1 MSARLAVRGLS
12 VAFDGHP
19 VVEGLDLD
27 VAAGEIVGLVGPS
40 GSGKS
45 LTARAILGL
54 PPRGAVVG
62 GSVRLDGREL
72 LGLDERALCAVR
84 GRGLG
89 LVFQEPATAL
99 DPVAPVGAQVA
110 EGLRVHGLASRREA
124 RGQAQAWLARVGLDP
139 AVAPPSRRA
148 HQLSGGQR
156 QRVAIA
162 AALALRPAVLIAD
175 EPTTALDAVTQAQI
189 AGLLAALVREEG
201 LSLLLISH
209 DLALVAATSDRLVR
223 LERGRVVAAGP
234 TLRVLADADVA
245 PPPPPSRPGPTATSG
260 DAAPASVLRAVGLWR
275 TYRRP
280 RMSGAGA
287 AFAGVQDVSLEL
299 SPGGRLAVVGE
310 TGAGK
315 STLLRLLLG
324 LERADRG
331 EVWLAGE
338 RFSPAA
344 AARQR
349 ALRRHIQPVF
359 QDPAGS
365 FDPLWTVAQLATE
378 PLHLLKPRL
387 SSAEAAARV
396 AQALERVG
404 LPADVARGP
413 AAHLSGGQRQRLALA
428 RALVVEPRVLVLDEA
443 TSGLDTDSRAQIL
456 SLLVE
461 LGRTTGLA
469 LLMVSHDLGLVRDV
483 ADEILVLRA
492 GRIVERGPA
501 SRVLAEPQHGYTR
514 ALLAASPDLG
524 QVLAARRAA
533 ALQA

>member
-12 VAFDGHP
+12 VAFEGRA
-19 VVEGLDLD
+19 VVERLDLD
-27 VAAGEIVGLVGPS
+27 LAAGEIVGLVGPS

-54 PPRGAVVG
+54 PPPGAVVG

-89 LVFQEPATAL
+89 LVFQEPAAAL
-99 DPVAPVGAQVA
+99 DPVAPIGAQVA

-124 RGQAQAWLARVGLDP
+124 RRQAQAWLARVGLDP
-139 AVAPPSRRA
+139 AVVPPSRRP

-175 EPTTALDAVTQAQI
+175 EPTTALDAVTQTEI
-189 AGLLAALVREEG
+189 AGLLAALAREEG

-209 DLALVAATSDRLVR
+209 DLALVAAISDRLVR

-234 TLRVLADADVA
+234 TLQVLGDTGVA
-245 PPPPPSRPGPTATSG
+245 TPPAPGRPGRVATSSA
-260 DAAPASVLRAVGLWR
+260 AAPGPVLRAAGLWK
-275 TYRRP
+275 TYRQLRV
-280 RMSGAGA
+280 SGGGA
-287 AFAGVQDVSLEL
+287 AFAGVQDISLEL
-299 SPGGRLAVVGE
+299 SPGARLAVVGE

-324 LERADRG
+324 LERPDRG

-344 AARQR
+344 AGRQR

-365 FDPLWTVAQLATE
+365 FDPLWTVGRLVAE
-378 PLHLLKPRL
+378 PLDLLSAAPLQGRRLGPRGAGL
-387 SSAEAAARV
+387 WSGSGCRRTLAGRPAA
-396 AQALERVG
+396 QPL
-404 LPADVARGP
+404 RGP
-413 AAHLSGGQRQRLALA
+413 AAAAGAGPRA
-428 RALVVEPRVLVLDEA
+428 R
-443 TSGLDTDSRAQIL
+443 GRAQ
-456 SLLVE
+456 
-461 LGRTTGLA
+461 G
-469 LLMVSHDLGLVRDV
+469 
-483 ADEILVLRA
+483 
-492 GRIVERGPA
+492 A
-501 SRVLAEPQHGYTR
+501 SCWTR
-514 ALLAASPDLG
+514 
-524 QVLAARRAA
+524 RRPGWT
-533 ALQA
+533 